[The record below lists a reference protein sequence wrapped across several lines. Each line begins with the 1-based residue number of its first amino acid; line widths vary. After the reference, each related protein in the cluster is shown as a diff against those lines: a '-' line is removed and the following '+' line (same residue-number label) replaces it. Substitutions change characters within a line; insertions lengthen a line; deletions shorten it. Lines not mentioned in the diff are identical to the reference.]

1 MLWCPHLKVTLLYR
15 AHRRFIGPGGCSA
28 ILIKKLKSMN
38 IQCYGMNS
46 ISHVAHLNK
55 KHASRIAYPLL
66 RVEKKVGEKQTKL
79 NRPLIPIS
87 HKRAL
92 PARQIH
98 LIVY

>member
-1 MLWCPHLKVTLLYR
+1 
-15 AHRRFIGPGGCSA
+15 
-28 ILIKKLKSMN
+28 
-38 IQCYGMNS
+38 MNS

-66 RVEKKVGEKQTKL
+66 RVEKKWERSRQKL
-79 NRPLIPIS
+79 NSPLIPIS

-98 LIVY
+98 LIVS